1 MPVEGLFC
9 QAISEFQSNKLEMSN
24 LIIVGTVDFPLA
36 EDCYSSLERVAA
48 GDQRSVN
55 TNKLLHEGGIVQV
68 AQGIEEISRLLHQF
82 PEVRILATG
91 ASNTDEQIKAL
102 KVGAIGACLEESTVE
117 EIELAIRAVVCDS
130 LLVTPFREILV
141 LPFAHRRKKLAKIT
155 ASLGAKLL
163 KDWRMQGHSALLPVD
178 KFVQNLNIGDESLA
192 EKLIAE
198 LDKLVESKKIEFI
211 TSKTEA
217 NTCLQHFQTELE
229 AWMIGSERDIG
240 EGGSV
245 IERLGAEVAQKRQ
258 IILTDL
264 PTQISWEKIG
274 TFCLYN
280 WMRNI
285 VPFLRAEARKYEQM
299 QKAALLEEMQSLKAL
314 KVLENKL
321 RSKPDS
327 HELLEG
333 ALNVLRAIYSA
344 KIKVKICGGFGQ
356 IAFDLIETFQ
366 GYLNLLSKSEGLI
379 NQIEQKYLAK
389 SNNFK
394 CRDIF
399 CSDWSSRE
407 LRNQYEIQSG
417 ISIHNL
423 GILAEVDQKNFKE
436 EITKLLY
443 PYAFQAYINSCL
455 NFFE

>member
-198 LDKLVESKKIEFI
+198 LDKLVESKKVEFI
-211 TSKTEA
+211 TSSRNKADTFLQSFQAELKT
-217 NTCLQHFQTELE
+217 
-229 AWMIGSERDIG
+229 WVIGSENFDTQGRRA
-240 EGGSV
+240 V
-245 IERLGAEVAQKRQ
+245 IERIGAEITQKRQ
-258 IILTDL
+258 TVFAHVIREI
-264 PTQISWEKIG
+264 PWEEVG
-274 TFCLYN
+274 SFCLCT
-280 WMRNI
+280 WMQNL
-285 VPFLRAEARKYEQM
+285 VQFLRIEARKFEQA
-299 QKAALLEEMQSLKAL
+299 QQTALQ
-314 KVLENKL
+314 
-321 RSKPDS
+321 
-327 HELLEG
+327 
-333 ALNVLRAIYSA
+333 
-344 KIKVKICGGFGQ
+344 Q
-356 IAFDLIETFQ
+356 
-366 GYLNLLSKSEGLI
+366 
-379 NQIEQKYLAK
+379 
-389 SNNFK
+389 
-394 CRDIF
+394 
-399 CSDWSSRE
+399 
-407 LRNQYEIQSG
+407 EIQ
-417 ISIHNL
+417 
-423 GILAEVDQKNFKE
+423 A
-436 EITKLLY
+436 
-443 PYAFQAYINSCL
+443 
-455 NFFE
+455 